1 MNKIVQLFV
10 LVLGASALLSC
21 MAKVEPSH
29 ASTKRVDASLSL
41 SSVPYVS
48 STPPSISDITVA
60 TWNVE
65 HLAFP
70 IDTGCKPRT
79 PADIEKLMAYVQ
91 TLGADVVALQEIGSL
106 EAAAEL
112 FPSDQWQIV
121 MSPRPDSK
129 SYTCRGSENTSTQ
142 QKLAFAIKKSL
153 KLNSITPIDDFG
165 LDSSGLRY
173 GLEIQIQSEF
183 GELSLLNVHLKS
195 GCFVDNLL
203 RSDKEACATLA
214 KQAPVLDNWIEQK
227 EKLGT
232 PYIILGDFNHR
243 LTAPY
248 NQLTQI
254 ITTDL
259 TGERRSLVNSGA
271 DLIGCHPYYP
281 APIDHVFLGNFNFA
295 AVEHQAKSHHFTDMQ
310 PDAMLSDHCAL
321 STSISNVQRPL
332 TNAVKWQTTSK
343 EYQLITRGIYLQAQ
357 NRLSEM
363 TLPNTSWVVVM
374 DVDETILDNSAYQ
387 VNLDQTGTT
396 FTPNSWDNWVKSQQA
411 TLVPGAAE
419 FMQKVYKMGG
429 KVALITNREKSLDDA
444 TWQNLSKLIPV
455 TFENT
460 CLTGRTQADKDAIN
474 PSNIINDKDLRRQ
487 QLTSGNMDCYSTQ
500 KKTTSWQSKHTIVMQ
515 IGDKIEDIDGITQE
529 HADIDALSKRWNN
542 DIFIL
547 LNPMYGSW

>member
-1 MNKIVQLFV
+1 MNKIAQLIA
-10 LVLGASALLSC
+10 LALGASALLSC
-21 MAKVEPSH
+21 TSKLEPNH
-29 ASTKRVDASLSL
+29 DSTKRVNTSL
-41 SSVPYVS
+41 YGS

-70 IDTGCKPRT
+70 IDAGCKPRT
-79 PADIEKLMAYVQ
+79 TVEVEKLKAYAQ
-91 TLGADVVALQEIGSL
+91 SLNADVVALQEIGSL
-106 EAAAEL
+106 EAASEL
-112 FPSDQWQIV
+112 FPSNQWQIV
-121 MSPRPDSK
+121 MSPRPDNK
-129 SYTCRGSENTSTQ
+129 PYDCRGSDNTSTQ

-153 KLNSITPIDDFG
+153 KVNSIMPIEDFG
-165 LDSSGLRY
+165 LDSPGLRY
-173 GLEIQIQSEF
+173 GLEVQIQSDF
-183 GELSLLNVHLKS
+183 GKLSLLNVHLKS

-227 EKLGT
+227 EKLGI
-232 PYIILGDFNHR
+232 PYIVLGDFNHR
-243 LTAPY
+243 LSAPY
-248 NQLTQI
+248 NQLTQT
-254 ITTDL
+254 ITTDSA
-259 TGERRSLVNSGA
+259 GEQRSLVNSGA

-281 APIDHVFLGNFNFA
+281 APIDHVFLGNFNFT
-295 AVEHQAKSHHFTDMQ
+295 AVEHQTKFHHFTDMQ

-321 STSISNVQRPL
+321 STTVSKVQRPL

-343 EYQLITRGIYLQAQ
+343 EYQLITLGIYQQAQ

-363 TLPNTSWVVVM
+363 PLTNTPWVVVM

-387 VNLDQTGTT
+387 VNLDQSGTT
-396 FTPNSWDNWVKSQQA
+396 FTSTSWDNWVKSQQA

-419 FMQKVYKMGG
+419 FMQHVYSMGG
-429 KVALITNREKSLDDA
+429 KVALITNREKSLDNA

-474 PSNIINDKDLRRQ
+474 HSNIINDKDLRRQ
-487 QLTSGNMDCYSTQ
+487 QLTSGNMDCFSTQ
-500 KKTTSWQSKHTIVMQ
+500 AETTSWRSKHTIIMQ
-515 IGDKIEDIDGITQE
+515 IGDNIEDIDGITQE
-529 HADIDALSKRWNN
+529 NSDIDALSKRWNN
-542 DIFIL
+542 NIFIL